1 LSAFDRYFHAPYRGV
16 RAHVFTK
23 VFLAMMALDTWLLM
37 IGHAGRYGVDG
48 FNVAHFAWLDRILPV
63 PSAGLYVGV
72 LLLTG
77 LLALSIAL
85 AGSHPWAL
93 FALFLL
99 YTFSWSMSM
108 LDSYQH
114 HYFVSTI
121 LLCLVF
127 FPRLEIAELVVPPQP
142 ASAAPVKANKRA
154 RAANRRPS
162 AMSGEAIYLTV
173 CALSLASYALVDS
186 KEHGWLWF
194 AACAGTLAI
203 ATWLRSR
210 ALRGAKPRLVT
221 GFGYNLLGASVGVLY
236 TFTSIAKMD
245 TQWFAGNTIRRI
257 SSAGRVFAPLAAA
270 AAELGIPDQRFWSL
284 VSTSVIPLEL
294 LVALGYWVAVTQDA
308 SRSRLP
314 RMIGLAA
321 FWLAMSLHVGAEA
334 MQLEIGWFSYYM
346 MLLAC
351 TFLLP
356 GAAIEALGGLITRPA
371 QLMAAQLAELDAG
384 AAGKRLADTLISVA
398 AVSLV
403 LAAVA
408 FLIDL
413 PGAGFAAGAAVVALL
428 SLTLHGWLRGNT
440 AHVRRIALGTGGA
453 AALMWGAIAFSDM
466 RWDFYRYLG
475 GDLSRRGQDEA
486 ALEAYVKGERYAPK
500 GESRQDKIDKLRQR
514 LGR

>member
-1 LSAFDRYFHAPYRGV
+1 LSGFDRYFHAPYRGV
-16 RAHVFTK
+16 RAYVFTK

-63 PSAGLYVGV
+63 PSASLYVGV

-85 AGSHPWAL
+85 GGSHPWAL

-127 FPRLEIAELVVPPQP
+127 FPRLGITDVVAPP
-142 ASAAPVKANKRA
+142 PVKAKKRA
-154 RAANRRPS
+154 RGARGARDASDPRS
-162 AMSGEAIYLTV
+162 AVSGEVIFLTL
-173 CALSLASYALVDS
+173 CALAVAGYALVDW

-194 AACAGTLAI
+194 MACAGTLAI
-203 ATWLRSR
+203 ATWVRSR
-210 ALRGAKPRLVT
+210 ALHGTTPQLVT
-221 GFGYNLLGASVGVLY
+221 GFGYNLLAASVGVLY

-245 TQWFAGNTIRRI
+245 AQWLAGNTIRRI
-257 SSAGRVFAPLAAA
+257 SSAGKVFAPLAAA

-284 VSTSVIPLEL
+284 VSTSVVPLEL
-294 LVALGYWVAVTQDA
+294 LVALGYCVAVTQDY

-314 RMIGLAA
+314 RLVGLTA

-356 GAAIEALGGLITRPA
+356 GSAIETLGRLITWPA

-384 AAGKRLADTLISVA
+384 VPGKRGADTLISVA

-408 FLIDL
+408 FLVDL
-413 PGAGFAAGAAVVALL
+413 PGASFAAGAAVTTLL
-428 SLTLHGWLRGNT
+428 SLTLHGWLRGDT

-475 GDLSRRGQDEA
+475 GDLSRRGQAEA
-486 ALEAYVKGERYAPK
+486 AIEAYTKGERYAPK
-500 GESRQDKIDKLRQR
+500 GESRQDRIDKLRRQ